1 MSSYNI
7 LFYLYLSLVLL
18 LLLLFA
24 FFVSV
29 QLKIVLLYVFNF
41 SQASNVFN
49 QTMNFSDVSYECL
62 FNFHLHISDYFLCIS
77 LSEFY
82 LKSSDVLF
90 DKIMIYVSL
99 GLIYSQLSCW
109 HIAEYYY
116 LQSLS
121 LSPRNKQINV
131 ALAILY
137 SKLGYTEKSQY
148 FYDAI
153 SLLDRTL
160 D

>member
-1 MSSYNI
+1 MVSYNI

-18 LLLLFA
+18 LLSLFA

-29 QLKIVLLYVFNF
+29 QLKIVLLYLFNF
-41 SQASNVFN
+41 LQQSFN
-49 QTMNFSDVSYECL
+49 QTMNFSDISYESL
-62 FNFHLHISDYFLCIS
+62 FSFHLNISDYFLCIS

-82 LKSSDVLF
+82 LKSSNLLL
-90 DKIMIYVSL
+90 DKTIIYVSL

-109 HIAEYYY
+109 NIAEYYY

-121 LSPRNKQINV
+121 LNPRDKQINV
-131 ALAILY
+131 ALASLY
-137 SKLGYTEKSQY
+137 SKLGYKEKSQY

-153 SLLDRTL
+153 ALLDSTV